1 MLLPLD
7 YRVLQAIAHYQVEN
21 GVPPTHREI
30 AQELEIV
37 HYSTISRSIK
47 RLKRAGLIA
56 GDKQRSRVNHIPEGH
71 WTSFEDTPYYL
82 VLKG

>member
-7 YRVLQAIAHYQVEN
+7 YRVLHIIAHHQIEN

-30 AQELEIV
+30 AQQLQIEN
-37 HYSTISRSIK
+37 YSTISRSIK
-47 RLKRAGLIA
+47 RLKRAGLLS
-56 GDKQRSRVNHIPEGH
+56 GEFQRSRVNHIPPEH
-71 WTSFEDTPYYL
+71 WTTIDDVPYYL